1 MNEVTTKL
9 PAAIEAAMSAYSNS
23 SFECGEYD
31 RAEDDEPYSTYHDA
45 SERAA
50 EALRQAIAAELAK
63 VTRVVVTMEGGNIQ
77 TVEADRPEAVTVTL
91 VEVDP
96 EDPDNGYQHYYE
108 LPGDHAG
115 EIDSAIVGTLPVLPL
130 PPDSE
135 RWLKAERQRA
145 EGGV

>member
-9 PAAIEAAMSAYSNS
+9 PAAIEAAMSAYSNA

-63 VTRVVVTMEGGNIQ
+63 AAGDDD
-77 TVEADRPEAVTVTL
+77 EAE
-91 VEVDP
+91 
-96 EDPDNGYQHYYE
+96 
-108 LPGDHAG
+108 
-115 EIDSAIVGTLPVLPL
+115 
-130 PPDSE
+130 
-135 RWLKAERQRA
+135 
-145 EGGV
+145 